1 MRNLFSPSLRVTFG
15 LLSLAVTLLLFMDLV
30 LGVFPNQEKL
40 TYQTR
45 QKLAESVS
53 VQLATMLM
61 QDDLRHIP
69 AVVNELVKR
78 SPDLRSVGIR
88 LSSGQLVASSSEH
101 FSSWTTANSEEVGRT
116 RFIVPIAP
124 GTANGPKGARW
135 GQIEFVFKPVD
146 GLAWTQILQSPA
158 VHLVALFGLSAGIMY
173 YIYLRRTFQH
183 LDPSS
188 AVPERVQMA
197 FDALSDAVLVLDR
210 EGRIVMANDTFV
222 RFLSERNPVLIGK
235 LPESFSWLELAGE
248 EDNAIQPWQTCMR
261 DKAPVKDQAFKAHT
275 DEGIRHLICN
285 CSPVV
290 DARDMVRGCMVSF
303 TDVTELDEANRQLVL
318 LMTEL
323 THSRE
328 ELQVRNLELQRLA
341 SSDPMTGA
349 LNRRA
354 FFPILEQH
362 FTGSQQR
369 MMPLSF
375 VMCDIDKFK
384 SINDVYG
391 HPVGDKVIQKFASI
405 ILRSVG
411 DNDVVCRYG
420 GEEFCI
426 ALPNTSVD
434 EALQFA
440 ERVRETVEA
449 EVGFTLQL
457 EGRPFITASF
467 GVSGLSLAPESP
479 AQLIEQADQALYYS
493 KHNGRNQC
501 AVFRPEL
508 AGLEEAEK
516 AAATDEQRTPG
527 QPSERQVALK
537 AHLQKGVARLEAQTE
552 TGH

>member
-1 MRNLFSPSLRVTFG
+1 MRNLLSPSLRVTFG

-78 SPDLRSVGIR
+78 SPELRSVGVR

-101 FSSWTTANSEEVGRT
+101 FSSWTTVRSEEVGRT

-124 GTANGPKGARW
+124 GTASGPKGARW

-146 GLAWTQILQSPA
+146 GLSWTQILQSPA
-158 VHLVALFGLSAGIMY
+158 VHLVVLFGLSAGIMY

-235 LPESFSWLELAGE
+235 LPESFSWLGLAGE

-261 DKAPVKDQAFKAHT
+261 DKTPVKGQAFEAHT

-362 FTGSQQR
+362 FTSSQQR

-467 GVSGLSLAPESP
+467 GVSGLSLSPESP

-516 AAATDEQRTPG
+516 AGATEDPRAPG
-527 QPSERQVALK
+527 QPTERQMALK
-537 AHLQKGVARLEAQTE
+537 AHLQKEVARLEAQTE
-552 TGH
+552 MGR